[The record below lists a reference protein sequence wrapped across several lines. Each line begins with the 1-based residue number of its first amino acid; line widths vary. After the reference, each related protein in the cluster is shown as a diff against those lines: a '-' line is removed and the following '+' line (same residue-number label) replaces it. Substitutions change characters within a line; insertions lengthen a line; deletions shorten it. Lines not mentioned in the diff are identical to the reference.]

1 MVVAEQLE
9 QLDYEEDIEALS
21 DFPVRP
27 DLGYRDRKEAEFLR
41 TIARGVMLVTGQP
54 GSGKDLFGASLAW
67 LNKYYFGRRI
77 LLDFIPK
84 RAFGK
89 YTLFNAKVM
98 MQEIEKMAKLAGT
111 DYITTDKGKQKEQS
125 EFVEDISKKWVEGQG
140 EVLLKGSV
148 LYLSELK
155 RYCYNRN
162 PHNPFNKLIGSICT
176 VWRHLDLLVI
186 GTHVQKHEIDQYSF
200 LEYVTH
206 WAKCSWSLT
215 RPHTADVVVT
225 RGAFI
230 GANAVYDV
238 TAKPV
243 VLHVDG
249 NKPRNILGGKR
260 FYDVYHTK
268 NMVNL
273 KPVVKKEL

>member
-1 MVVAEQLE
+1 MVIASTDELE
-9 QLDYEEDIEALS
+9 ELQYEDDIEESL
-21 DFPVRP
+21 DFATKPS
-27 DLGYRDRKEAEFLR
+27 LGRREQREAEFLR
-41 TIARGVMLVTGQP
+41 TMARGVMLVTGPP
-54 GSGKDLFGASLAW
+54 GSGKDLFAISLVW

-84 RAFGK
+84 RAFGE

-98 MQEIEKMAKLAGT
+98 MQEIDKMAKLART
-111 DYITTDKGKQKEQS
+111 DSTTQIEKGQI
-125 EFVEDISKKWVEGQG
+125 VEEMSKRWVEGQG
-140 EVLLKGSV
+140 ESLLKGAV

-162 PHNPFNKLIGSICT
+162 PHNPFNKFIGSICT

-186 GTHVQKHEIDQYSF
+186 GTHVQKREIDQFSF

-206 WAKCSWSLT
+206 RANCSWSISH
-215 RPHTADVVVT
+215 PHTTDVKIT

-230 GANAVYDV
+230 GVNNVYDA
-238 TAKPV
+238 TARPV
-243 VLHVDG
+243 ILHIDG
-249 NKPRNILGGKR
+249 NKARNILKGKR
-260 FYDVYHTK
+260 FYDLYHTK

-273 KPVVKKEL
+273 KPIIRKEV

>member
-1 MVVAEQLE
+1 MVTAERLE
-9 QLDYEEDIEALS
+9 YEEDIEGLS

-27 DLGYRDRKEAEFLR
+27 DLNYKNRKEAEFLK
-41 TIARGVMLVTGQP
+41 TIARGVMLVTGPP
-54 GSGKDLFGASLAW
+54 GSGKDLLGASLTW

-84 RAFGK
+84 RAFGE

-98 MQEIEKMAKLAGT
+98 MEEINKMAKLAGV
-111 DYITTDKGKQKEQS
+111 DYITESNGEKQAI
-125 EFVEDISKKWVEGQG
+125 FVEDISKKWVEQQG
-140 EVLLKGSV
+140 EALLKGSV

-162 PHNPFNKLIGSICT
+162 PHNPFNKFIGSICT

-186 GTHVQKHEIDQYSF
+186 GTHVQKHEIDRYSF

-215 RPHTADVVVT
+215 RPNTTDVTIT

-238 TAKPV
+238 TARDI

-249 NKPRNILGGKR
+249 RKPRSFLNGKR
-260 FYDVYHTK
+260 FYDLYATK

-273 KPVVKKEL
+273 KPVVRKEL

>member
-1 MVVAEQLE
+1 MVTTEELEQLE
-9 QLDYEEDIEALS
+9 YEEDLEVQD
-21 DFPVRP
+21 DFPIRE
-27 DLGYRDRKEAEFLR
+27 GISRREQKEAEFLR
-41 TIARGVMLVTGQP
+41 TMTRGVMLVTGQP
-54 GSGKDLFGASLAW
+54 GSGKDLFGVSMAW

-84 RAFGK
+84 RAFGE

-98 MQEIEKMAKLAGT
+98 MQEIEKMARLSGV
-111 DYITTDKGKQKEQS
+111 DNIGDKKQS
-125 EFVEDISKKWVEGQG
+125 EAVDDISKKWVENN

-148 LYLSELK
+148 LYLGELK

-162 PHNPFNKLIGSICT
+162 PHNPFNKFIGSICT

-186 GTHVQKHEIDQYSF
+186 GTHVQKHEIDRYSF

-206 WAKCSWSLT
+206 WGKCSWSLT
-215 RPHTADVVVT
+215 RPNTTDVTIT

-230 GANAVYDV
+230 GAGGVYDV

-243 VLHVDG
+243 ILHVDG
-249 NKPRNILGGKR
+249 DKPRDILNGKR
-260 FYDVYHTK
+260 FYDLYNTK
-268 NMVNL
+268 NLVNL
-273 KPVVKKEL
+273 KPVVRREL

>member
-9 QLDYEEDIEALS
+9 YEDDIEATS
-21 DFPVRP
+21 DFPLRP
-27 DLGYRDRKEAEFLR
+27 DLSRREQKEAEFLR
-41 TIARGVMLVTGQP
+41 TMARGVMLVTGQP

-84 RAFGK
+84 KAFGE

-98 MQEIEKMAKLAGT
+98 MQEIEKMARLAGT
-111 DYITTDKGKQKEQS
+111 DGVATDKKKQKEQE
-125 EFVEDISKKWVEGQG
+125 EFAEDISKKWVEEQG
-140 EVLLKGSV
+140 ETLLKGSV

-162 PHNPFNKLIGSICT
+162 PHNPFNKFIGSICT

-186 GTHVQKHEIDQYSF
+186 GTHVQKHEIDRYSF

-206 WAKCSWSLT
+206 WGKCSWSLS
-215 RPHTADVVVT
+215 RPNTTDVTFT

-230 GANAVYDV
+230 GAGGVYDV

-249 NKPRNILGGKR
+249 SKPRGILNGKR
-260 FYDVYHTK
+260 FYDLYSTK

-273 KPVVKKEL
+273 KPVVRREL